1 MSFRLVHATPSTS
14 SIASTSPSAG
24 EPTIAST
31 VLVTPLHSTVA
42 SPALESP
49 APSNPPISAWLDED
63 GMPSTQVLTFQT
75 LATVSALN
83 KNCASTTSGLLIP
96 PPLVVAACNPNP
108 RKTAEKRGGGKK
120 WATE

>member
-1 MSFRLVHATPSTS
+1 LSFRLVHATPSTS

-49 APSNPPISAWLDED
+49 APRNPPISAWLEED
-63 GMPSTQVLTFQT
+63 GMPSTQATTFQT
-75 LATVSALN
+75 IAPVSAPN
-83 KNCASTTSGLLIP
+83 PPCAQPLSGLLHTP
-96 PPLVVAACNPNP
+96 P
-108 RKTAEKRGGGKK
+108 TAL
-120 WATE
+120 

>member
-63 GMPSTQVLTFQT
+63 GMPSTQVMTFQT
-75 LATVSALN
+75 ITPASALTTT
-83 KNCASTTSGLLIP
+83 CASAQSGLMTP
-96 PPLVVAACNPNP
+96 APLGLVAVHPKN
-108 RKTAEKRGGGKK
+108 RT
-120 WATE
+120 

>member
-1 MSFRLVHATPSTS
+1 MGTPSGLGVRRVHGTHSTS

-24 EPTIAST
+24 APTIAST

-63 GMPSTQVLTFQT
+63 GMPSTQVMTFQT
-75 LATVSALN
+75 IAPVSALN
-83 KNCASTTSGLLIP
+83 TTCASTMSGLMIP
-96 PPLVVAACNPNP
+96 APIVLATCKDRQSVV
-108 RKTAEKRGGGKK
+108 
-120 WATE
+120 